1 MLLSCSENMQQI
13 HTSAWVLPV
22 NLLHI
27 LRTTFYKN
35 TSRRLLLF
43 FLLFSRSWG
52 AKIRSQAFYF
62 HSKGLEDLRLWS
74 FNLLYY
80 QSKKSL
86 KIFHIWLNLLSV
98 TKQTLRE
105 KCPNAE
111 FFLLRIFSH
120 SDWIRKDTSYLLFGH
135 FSHTELLSSFEHWSL
150 ILVAYKTCMW
160 RLCHYVKS
168 VQTRC
173 NFWSLFSCIRTEYG
187 DSLH

>member
-13 HTSAWVLPV
+13 HTSAWVFPV

-43 FLLFSRSWG
+43 FQDLGVQKSDLKHSIFIARVW
-52 AKIRSQAFYF
+52 KIWDFEVLTYFIISQ
-62 HSKGLEDLRLWS
+62 
-74 FNLLYY
+74 
-80 QSKKSL
+80 KSL